1 MSNENDYTEQLENV
15 IKQMLRPLRN
25 IPLNVVIE
33 ALCEKKIIPFDRSN
47 PMDKK
52 LLEKLELVCAVAGK
66 EVNEVGIVRA
76 RPNEVGNDIE
86 PFVKRALKSVGYQAV
101 TPKTI
106 TGKSKAMG
114 YPDIE
119 FIDEFGRSNYLECK
133 TYNIENISTTQ
144 RSFYLSPSEEFKIT
158 KDAHHIVV
166 SFEAFVAGNK
176 GGKYIF
182 NCKSWKIV
190 SLEKLLVDIKYE
202 FNSDNKRLYSPDLI
216 LAEGIL

>member
-1 MSNENDYTEQLENV
+1 M
-15 IKQMLRPLRN
+15 
-25 IPLNVVIE
+25 
-33 ALCEKKIIPFDRSN
+33 
-47 PMDKK
+47 
-52 LLEKLELVCAVAGK
+52 
-66 EVNEVGIVRA
+66 
-76 RPNEVGNDIE
+76 
-86 PFVKRALKSVGYQAV
+86 GYQAE
-101 TPKTI
+101 TPKTL
-106 TGKSKAMG
+106 TGKSKATG

-133 TYNIENISTTQ
+133 TYNIEPLAKSANNVTLSKAKGLGWPRFFTPFRMTFARGSIENISTTQ

-182 NCKSWKIV
+182 KCRSWKII
-190 SLEKLLVDIKYE
+190 SLEKLLVDVKYE

-216 LAEGIL
+216 LAEGEL